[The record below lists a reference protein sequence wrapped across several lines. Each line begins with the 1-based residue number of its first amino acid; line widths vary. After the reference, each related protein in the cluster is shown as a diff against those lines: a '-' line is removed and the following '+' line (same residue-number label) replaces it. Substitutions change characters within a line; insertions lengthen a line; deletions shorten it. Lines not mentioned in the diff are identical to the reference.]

1 VTRAFVAIRP
11 PESVLDAIAG
21 RVAGL
26 DFGDAR
32 RAPREQWH
40 LTLQFLGDAAD
51 PDAVVEALSGLST
64 PRSAIRL
71 STIGPLGNPKRSTIC
86 ACFVC
91 EGGEWLRGL
100 AAEVNA
106 RLAPIGYE
114 PEHRP
119 FLPHLTIVRF
129 RRPTNQAALLAAAG
143 PEPIGEAW
151 TVDEVVVYESRLG
164 RGPAE
169 HIVRGRAP
177 LAANA

>member
-11 PESVLDAIAG
+11 PDGVLDAIAA

-26 DFGDAR
+26 DFGEAR

-51 PDAVVEALSGLST
+51 PDAVVAALAGLT
-64 PRSAIRL
+64 TTVGALRL
-71 STIGPLGNPKRSTIC
+71 STIGPLGNPKRSSIC
-86 ACFVC
+86 ACFLC
-91 EGGEWLRGL
+91 EGGEWMRGL

-114 PEHRP
+114 AEDRP
-119 FLPHLTIVRF
+119 FLPHLTIARF
-129 RRPTNQAALLAAAG
+129 KRPTNQAALVAAAG
-143 PEPIGEAW
+143 PEPIGSAW

-169 HIVRGRAP
+169 HVVRGQAP